1 MTRTSLV
8 ALLASLPALAFAQ
21 VGALDAARGARDTTG
36 DANAKLLRAADEA
49 SAPEAT
55 PGGGGPADEASA
67 PDATPGGGGPADDV
81 AIDLG
86 GDTLPPEGSAVG
98 SPEADGAVPPPDTYT
113 VRAGDTLWDL
123 SGRFLNNPW
132 YWPKLWSYNPELT
145 NPHWI
150 YPGNLLR
157 FFPGSDGAPVRV
169 EAVAELPEDLDE
181 PPPELEDFSRAE
193 LGDGLDDDIVAV
205 AGPYKIGY
213 VAPKALLV
221 RHDSFVTRRELEES
235 GALTASFHEKHMLST
250 LDQAY
255 AEFKGAAPV
264 APGETYVL
272 YKTDRAV
279 HHPVTHELL
288 GYQSIVLGAARV
300 MKVDDKAATL
310 EITQAFEPIERGTLL
325 GPWTERF
332 LRPVARRPNGR
343 TLDGRIV
350 AAQVDVVTQV
360 GEHHVVFIDKGREDG
375 VEEGNQFQVVRSGD
389 PAGKP
394 IDSVHWDERLPK
406 EVVGDLLV
414 IDVKPNASAALVTR
428 SATELAIGDRVEMRP
443 EGGSGGR

>member
-21 VGALDAARGARDTTG
+21 LGAGAGALDAARGARDTSD
-36 DANAKLLRAADEA
+36 DANAKLVRAAEDA

-55 PGGGGPADEASA
+55 AAGEPAE
-67 PDATPGGGGPADDV
+67 PRDDD

-86 GDTLPPEGSAVG
+86 GDALPPEGSAVG
-98 SPEADGAVPPPDTYT
+98 SSEPGAAVPPPDTYT
-113 VRAGDTLWDL
+113 VRPGDTLWDL

-132 YWPKLWSYNPELT
+132 YWPKLWSYNPEIT
-145 NPHWI
+145 NAHWI

-157 FFPGSDGAPVRV
+157 FFPGSDEAPARV
-169 EAVAELPEDLDE
+169 EAIAELSEEPEALE
-181 PPPELEDFSRAE
+181 VPRELEDFSRAE
-193 LGDGLDDDIVAV
+193 LGDAPVDDDVVAV

-255 AEFKGAAPV
+255 AQFKGAAPV
-264 APGETYVL
+264 AAGETYVL

-279 HHPVTHELL
+279 HHPVTRELL
-288 GYQSIVLGAARV
+288 GYQSVVLGAARV
-300 MKVDDKAATL
+300 MKVDDKAATI

-332 LRPVARRPNGR
+332 LRPVARTPNGR
-343 TLDGRIV
+343 ALEGRIV

-375 VEEGNQFQVVRSGD
+375 VEEGNLFRVVRSGD

-394 IDSVHWDERLPK
+394 IGAARWDERFPK
-406 EVVGDLLV
+406 ETVGDLLV

-428 SATELAIGDRVEMRP
+428 SLTELSIGDRVEMRA
-443 EGGSGGR
+443 EGGAGGR

>member
-21 VGALDAARGARDTTG
+21 GALDAARGARETAAE
-36 DANAKLLRAADEA
+36 ANATLERAVDAA
-49 SAPEAT
+49 SAPEAMAA
-55 PGGGGPADEASA
+55 GESA
-67 PDATPGGGGPADDV
+67 QDV
-81 AIDLG
+81 AVDLG
-86 GDTLPPEGSAVG
+86 GDALPPEGSVVA
-98 SPEADGAVPPPDTYT
+98 SPEAGEAVPPPDTYT
-113 VRAGDTLWDL
+113 VRPGDTLWDL

-132 YWPKLWSYNPELT
+132 YWPKLWSYNPEIT

-150 YPGNLLR
+150 YPGNLVR
-157 FFPGSDGAPVRV
+157 FFPGSDQAPARV
-169 EAVAELPEDLDE
+169 EAIAELTPELVE
-181 PPPELEDFSRAE
+181 EMEEAPRELEDFSRAE
-193 LGDGLDDDIVAV
+193 LGAANVDEDVVAV

-235 GALTASFHEKHMLST
+235 GALTASFHEKRMLST

-255 AEFKGAAPV
+255 AQFKSAAPV
-264 APGETYVL
+264 KPGETYVL

-279 HHPVTHELL
+279 HHPVTRELL
-288 GYQSIVLGAARV
+288 GYQSVVLGAARV
-300 MKVDDKAATL
+300 VKVDDRAATL
-310 EITQAFEPIERGTLL
+310 VITQAFEPIERGTML
-325 GPWTERF
+325 GPWSERF
-332 LRPVARRPNGR
+332 VRPVARKANGR

-375 VEEGNQFQVVRSGD
+375 VEEGNLFKVVRSGD

-394 IDSVHWDERLPK
+394 IDADRWDERFPK
-406 EVVGDLLV
+406 ETVGDLLV

-428 SATELAIGDRVEMRP
+428 SLGELAIGDRVEMRP
-443 EGGSGGR
+443 EGGASEKL